1 MRYEHSQRGPT
12 KSLFFSILPPF
23 LLLFFETLLKKSSGL
38 IEVNSSMMN
47 TITKPNHWIQ
57 RLYTIEKKIFG
68 QDFLAK
74 KFK

>member
-1 MRYEHSQRGPT
+1 MNTPKGGQQRAF
-12 KSLFFSILPPF
+12 SFLFYLHF
-23 LLLFFETLLKKSSGL
+23 LLLFFEILVKKSSLL

-57 RLYTIEKKIFG
+57 RLYTIEKNIFG

>member
-1 MRYEHSQRGPT
+1 MNTPKGGQQRAF
-12 KSLFFSILPPF
+12 SFLFYLHF
-23 LLLFFETLLKKSSGL
+23 LLLFFEILVKKSSLL

-47 TITKPNHWIQ
+47 TITKPTIGFKDYIQ
-57 RLYTIEKKIFG
+57 LKNIFG